1 MKYQK
6 SDRND
11 FSDLSQ
17 RISRCPDAG
26 KAVDD
31 LKNDGSQKDHAKRN
45 QQQADE
51 DIRCKNIMRE
61 SQRICIG
68 IENAG
73 EKKQNGKCAD
83 ENQRLFF
90 GSFFFPENGV
100 SHTAGREDQYPERQR
115 FFPAYRDP
123 DLNVRFHNW
132 ILSAL

>member
-61 SQRICIG
+61 SQRICTG

-90 GSFFFPENGV
+90 GSFFLRRMGCPIQQAEKISIQSGSDSFQHIEI
-100 SHTAGREDQYPERQR
+100 R
-115 FFPAYRDP
+115 
-123 DLNVRFHNW
+123 
-132 ILSAL
+132 I